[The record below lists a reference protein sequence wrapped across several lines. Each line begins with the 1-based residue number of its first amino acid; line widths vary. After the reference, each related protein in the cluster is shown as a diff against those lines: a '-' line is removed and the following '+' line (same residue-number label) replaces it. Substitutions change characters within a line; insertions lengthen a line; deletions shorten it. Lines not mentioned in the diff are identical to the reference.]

1 MYSFAYKMP
10 AQLLYQSGTTAVQIF
25 IQQTQLH
32 PSPNI
37 YIIYPQTIE
46 RLIQTKHLAENV
58 IKDE

>member
-10 AQLLYQSGTTAVQIF
+10 TQLLYQSGTTALQIF

-37 YIIYPQTIE
+37 YIIYPQSIE
-46 RLIQTKHLAENV
+46 QLIQSKPLAEYV
-58 IKDE
+58 IKD